1 MRQNG
6 PFSMRRLRGFTV
18 VELLVV
24 IAIIAVIAAFLLPVF
39 NSVRSNARHIAWM
52 DSTRQLSTASQLYL
66 ADYDD
71 TFMIP
76 RHHFQG
82 SASENN
88 DRTWVQ
94 SMLPYLRNF
103 NLLLCP
109 VDTTRESDLMV
120 FDPDLGPGDPDRR
133 YYEASK
139 RVNLGYNYTY
149 LSPVV
154 QRSQGWVPFPRSTGS
169 VENPSATLMFG
180 DSAWELVNGQP
191 RGGGNYLI
199 IPPCRYMVSSAGVVE
214 DSFDLPG
221 VADWRVFTGGLT
233 WQSNEQNELWPS
245 QAGGLYPWF
254 KTSITIAFVDGHVER
269 KRLSYVTDGCS
280 VEGHWGGYIYDTTQ
294 YVWDLR

>member
-1 MRQNG
+1 M
-6 PFSMRRLRGFTV
+6 

-24 IAIIAVIAAFLLPVF
+24 IAIIAIIAAFMLPVF
-39 NSVRSNARHIAWM
+39 SSVRRNAHHIAWV
-52 DSTRQLSTASQLYL
+52 DSARQLSTASQLYL

-76 RHHFQG
+76 RHHYEG
-82 SASENN
+82 SASDTN

-94 SMLPYLRNF
+94 AMLPYIRNF
-103 NLLLCP
+103 NILLCP
-109 VDTTRESDLMV
+109 VDSSRESNLLV

-149 LSPVV
+149 LSPVI
-154 QRSQGWVPFPRSTGS
+154 QRSNTWVPVPRSTGS

-180 DSAWELVNGQP
+180 DSAWEIVQGRP

-199 IPPCRYMVSSAGVVE
+199 IPPCRYVVE
-214 DSFDLPG
+214 DSGAVSDSFDLPG
-221 VADWRVFTGGLT
+221 VSNWRVFTGGLA
-233 WQSNEQNELWPS
+233 WQSFDTNELWPS

-254 KTSITIAFVDGHVER
+254 KTTITIAFVDGHVER
-269 KRLSYVTDGCS
+269 TALSAVTDGCS
-280 VEGHWGGYIYDTTQ
+280 VEGNWGGYIYDTTR
-294 YVWDLR
+294 YMWDLR